1 MNAGG
6 LQNRAG
12 ELMKKVDELL
22 LQVKALRRE
31 QSLAKYKFEDSEQR
45 MGDLQAFIYT
55 NLSQDPNV
63 NWKNPNPVLLADG
76 TTPMPEFEAQYRTMF
91 MNYQIQNNEAFQKM
105 LKERNEAKEA
115 YYEAEQKVI
124 SAMEELGVSKAE
136 MALIAGLLR
145 LADAE

>member
-1 MNAGG
+1 MNVGG

-12 ELMKKVDELL
+12 ELMKRVEELL

-31 QSLAKYKFEDSEQR
+31 QALAKYKFEDTEQR

-55 NLSQDPNV
+55 NLSQDPKIE
-63 NWKNPNPVLLADG
+63 WKNPNPVLLADG
-76 TTPMPEFEAQYRTMF
+76 VTPMPEFEAQYRTML

-105 LKERNEAKEA
+105 LKERNEAKET
-115 YYEAEQKVI
+115 YYESEQKVI
-124 SAMEELGVSKAE
+124 SVMEELGVSKAE

-145 LADAE
+145 VADAE